1 MNSKASDSIGLFLV
15 TFYTPPR
22 LAYKCISRPFDIM
35 KLNISNPATGAQKLY
50 EFEEEKN
57 L

>member
-1 MNSKASDSIGLFLV
+1 MVEQYSTTVGLTDS
-15 TFYTPPR
+15 THSRP
-22 LAYKCISRPFDIM
+22 AYKCTSSYIDNM

-50 EFEEEKN
+50 DFEEEKN